1 MMHGHINSLCQQDKL
16 TLISVMSLIQT
27 YFSVLDKTSVLFLS
41 LHVSDSLDK
50 MQMQIEIIL

>member
-1 MMHGHINSLCQQDKL
+1 MR
-16 TLISVMSLIQT
+16 LIQT
-27 YFSVLDKTSVLFLS
+27 YCIVLDKTSVLFLS